1 MNPHIPFQFQHMG
14 SPAPPPPLPQT
25 HSAGSAGAHP
35 LSLSPGTTGSAGA
48 GGTAGGGS
56 GGAMHPGPAT
66 SPSQSV
72 PGRRTPLG
80 TVGLGGFYAQ
90 GPPSAHAVVHTDE
103 NRPGGSSVTSDR

>member
-14 SPAPPPPLPQT
+14 SPAPPPPLPVTQ
-25 HSAGSAGAHP
+25 HSGTTQP
-35 LSLSPGTTGSAGA
+35 MSLSPGTLS
-48 GGTAGGGS
+48 
-56 GGAMHPGPAT
+56 AMHPGPAT

-90 GPPSAHAVVHTDE
+90 GPASAHATVHTDE
-103 NRPGGSSVTSDR
+103 NRPGGSSTSDRYIIITQFE